1 MSSQVS
7 KLPTFD
13 SDFVLAESCLEGNN
27 AAVNELRAILSD
39 RVARFLV
46 KRGADAREIEQ
57 FTSDLLHD
65 LIVGPNGR
73 PPLLRRFTGQCA
85 IPTWLIAV
93 ATNRW
98 FDRHRDGQ
106 KGELFAVRE
115 TDSVEPAPILNSD
128 EAPLVIIL
136 RQAIQDALTKCV
148 PEDFVLFQLLHAEGL
163 HQTELARMFGCDRR
177 SVARNSDRIAAEL
190 RVAIMQYLDT
200 HAPDL
205 RLEWEDVVQL
215 CRAAPVDV
223 VPLD

>member
-1 MSSQVS
+1 VS
-7 KLPTFD
+7 KPPTFD
-13 SDFVLAESCLEGNN
+13 SDFVLAESCLEGNG

-46 KRGADAREIEQ
+46 KRGADAGEITQ
-57 FTSDLLHD
+57 FNSDLLHD

-85 IPTWLIAV
+85 LSTWLIAV

-98 FDRHRDGQ
+98 FDTLRLQQ
-106 KGELFAVRE
+106 KSESRTVRE
-115 TDSVEPAPILNSD
+115 TDSIEPAPAFNFD
-128 EAPLVIIL
+128 EAPLVVIL
-136 RQAIQDALTKCV
+136 REAIQNALAKSS

-163 HQTELARMFGCDRR
+163 HQTELAKMFGCDRR

-200 HAPDL
+200 YAPDL
-205 RLEWEDVVQL
+205 RLEWEEVVQL